1 MNAKRSSTV
10 FIVDDNPSVRKA
22 LTRLVRSAGYEVKA
36 FASAKE
42 FLAETHDDD
51 VACLVLDIRMPG
63 LSGIDLQRELSTA
76 QKILPIVFIT
86 GHGDVPMS
94 VRAMKNGAVDFF
106 SKPVKD
112 TDLLNAIEE
121 ALARCARERSKRD
134 EMEDI
139 QSRVDSL
146 TPREREVLEH
156 IVVGQLNKQVA
167 YDLGTVEKTIKVHRA
182 RVMDKM
188 GVDSLAELVRLAE
201 RAGIGRTI
209 R

>member
-1 MNAKRSSTV
+1 MNSKRSSTV

-22 LTRLVRSAGYEVKA
+22 LTRLVRSAGYEVRA

-42 FLAETHDDD
+42 FLADGHADG

-63 LSGIDLQRELSTA
+63 LSGIDLQRELNNA
-76 QKILPIVFIT
+76 KKIIPIVFIT

-106 SKPVKD
+106 PKPVKD
-112 TDLLNAIEE
+112 TDLLNAIEQ
-121 ALARCARERSKRD
+121 ALARCARERSERD

-156 IVVGQLNKQVA
+156 VVAGQLNKQVA

-201 RAGIGRTI
+201 RAGIGKTMR
-209 R
+209 

>member
-1 MNAKRSSTV
+1 MNSKRSSTV

-22 LTRLVRSAGYEVKA
+22 LTRLVRSAGHEVRA

-42 FLAETHDDD
+42 FLAETHDDG

-76 QKILPIVFIT
+76 KKILPIVFIT

-106 SKPVKD
+106 PKPVKD
-112 TDLLNAIEE
+112 TDLLNAIE
-121 ALARCARERSKRD
+121 
-134 EMEDI
+134 
-139 QSRVDSL
+139 Q
-146 TPREREVLEH
+146 VLEH
-156 IVVGQLNKQVA
+156 VVAGQLNKQVA

-201 RAGIGRTI
+201 RAGIGKTI

>member
-1 MNAKRSSTV
+1 MNSKRSSTV

-22 LTRLVRSAGYEVKA
+22 LTRLVRSAGHEVRA

-42 FLAETHDDD
+42 FLAETHDDG

-76 QKILPIVFIT
+76 KKILPIVFIT

-106 SKPVKD
+106 PKPVKD
-112 TDLLNAIEE
+112 TDLLNAIEQ
-121 ALARCARERSKRD
+121 ALARCARERFQRD

-156 IVVGQLNKQVA
+156 VVAGQLNKQVA

-201 RAGIGRTI
+201 RAGIGKTI